1 LKIDNNQIKEQ
12 DQLQVLFEEI
22 NLLLNEKI
30 KHEKQ
35 KTLFQKETM
44 DRLKKTHIKKDD
56 LFEDINQDVRTKLVV
71 IKAYADMLNSQKF
84 GDLTTTQQEKITK
97 IQESADDLTELFL
110 KILERLKN
118 IKEETP
124 ELKVY
129 TTSVL

>member
-1 LKIDNNQIKEQ
+1 MKIDNNQIKEQ

-44 DRLKKTHIKKDD
+44 NRLKKTHIKKDD

-71 IKAYADMLNSQKF
+71 IKAYADMLKSQKF

-97 IQESADDLTELFL
+97 IQESADELTELFL

-124 ELKVY
+124 NLK
-129 TTSVL
+129 SLHD

>member
-1 LKIDNNQIKEQ
+1 MKIDNNQIKEQ